1 MADTQQEENNNGNLE
16 RKDLFI
22 FLASGVF
29 AKLHKEFLAP
39 ASETSW
45 SDLVVNWFHQ
55 ILPSETDWGDVV
67 TGWIDPVHKILHTL
81 IGIAIQIVLLLWV
94 VKFII
99 VAGKAVCKAI
109 KDRWK

>member
-1 MADTQQEENNNGNLE
+1 MADTKKEENNNGNLE

-55 ILPSETDWGDVV
+55 ILPSETSWVDLV
-67 TGWIDPVHKILHTL
+67 TGWIDLGHQIFHAFIHAL
-81 IGIAIQIVLLLWV
+81 IGIALQIVLLLWV
-94 VKFII
+94 VKFIV
-99 VAGKAVCKAI
+99 VAVKAI
-109 KDRWK
+109 KDHKK